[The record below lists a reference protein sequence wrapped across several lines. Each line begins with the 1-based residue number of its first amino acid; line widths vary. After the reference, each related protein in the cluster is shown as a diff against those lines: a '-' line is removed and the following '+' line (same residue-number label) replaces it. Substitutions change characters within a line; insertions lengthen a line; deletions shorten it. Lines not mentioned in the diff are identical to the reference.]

1 MRQSIIYEIKIE
13 YIGAISE
20 LRKRENF
27 VVYFSNLKRAIEAV
41 QSNLALNGWEQK
53 NLNYSAVYRAMK
65 QKGKF
70 VAEFSEQKL
79 KFFKIH
85 ISAKTLNP
93 LLNTLGIDEHP
104 SLKVNNR

>member
-1 MRQSIIYEIKIE
+1 MRQSVIYEIKIE
-13 YIGAISE
+13 YIGSISE

-27 VVYFSNLKRAIEAV
+27 VVYFSNLKRAVESV

-53 NLNYSAVYRAMK
+53 NVNYSAVYRSMK

-70 VAEFSEQKL
+70 SAEFSEQKV
-79 KFFKIH
+79 KFFKVH
-85 ISAKTLNP
+85 ICTKILNP
-93 LLNTLGIDEHP
+93 ILNTLGIDEHP